1 MPTFASRFIAYAC
14 VVLLL
19 PGQWLTLIGEND
31 FSAGIFWVLGVNAVA
46 AAAIGARVPI
56 FSKADARLP
65 IAIAE
70 QAPAV
75 QARGKQP
82 PTLGKTLARDVG
94 IVLAGQLVGFYLL
107 IAIAFLLGVITD
119 ASMWAA
125 PLLITLIGVIGL
137 GCGILVGLLLVG
149 PIVGALVDLMA
160 ARKGAKLVPLPIIMA
175 LLFLMIF
182 AFAILGN
189 LAIHDSSQLQARGRY
204 FTDIAVTLTGVQT
217 SMVTIVSP
225 VLAWLARLAAVL
237 VVVLAGFAAHFARL
251 RLQQAGEVEKATS

>member
-1 MPTFASRFIAYAC
+1 VPTFASRFIAYAC

-56 FSKADARLP
+56 FSKTDAPLP
-65 IAIAE
+65 FAIAE
-70 QAPAV
+70 QTPAV

-107 IAIAFLLGVITD
+107 IAIAFLLGMITD

-137 GCGILVGLLLVG
+137 GCGMLVGLLIVG
-149 PIVGALVDLMA
+149 PIVAALVDLMA
-160 ARKGAKLVPLPIIMA
+160 VRKGAKLVPLPIIMA

-189 LAIHDSSQLQARGRY
+189 LAIHDSTHLTRGRY
-204 FTDIAVTLTGVQT
+204 FTDIAVALTGVQT
-217 SMVTIVSP
+217 SLVTIVSP

-251 RLQQAGEVEKATS
+251 RLQQGDETENASS